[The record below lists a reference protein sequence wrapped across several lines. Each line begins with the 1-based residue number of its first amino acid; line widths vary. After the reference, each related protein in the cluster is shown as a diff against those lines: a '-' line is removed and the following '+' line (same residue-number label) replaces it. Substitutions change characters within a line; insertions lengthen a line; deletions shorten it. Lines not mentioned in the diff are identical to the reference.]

1 MQEGSIAGD
10 GALPPLPGWLWPLC
24 WVVVAVAVGLL
35 VRLPGPATLDPD
47 EHAVHYFDSLVAGER
62 LEEPLLSSP
71 KPLLTVVHG
80 LAWRAGHDWR
90 LEALAVAAFAL
101 AVVCLARS
109 AGRLAGLPAA
119 AATALAVAGSGPP
132 GRPRQLDG
140 VRPGR
145 LVGRPRRPDQRP
157 ASRGQSRGAGS
168 RAPGSE
174 ARPPGGWPSGS
185 GGGLGWRPRRCS
197 WPGWPGPRAGCC
209 CRWPPATASSP
220 GGAASGGRP
229 AGPAPGRAAGL
240 AGPRLAADRRPAVRA
255 RVPGRYSDLVSGR
268 QVVPLADWLA
278 LVARR
283 YAADPLL
290 LALAA
295 VGVIW
300 LFRRRAWVWLAALGA
315 AGVGVLALLGLQA
328 WQGTYISWR
337 YFDPADV
344 ALRVAAALGAAA
356 VAGLV
361 AGRCLVGPPRE
372 AGGGHPAG
380 PPRAGPAV
388 GVRPRALGAVA
399 GAVVLVGL
407 ACWPLAPGDPL
418 VDSTLDRDTR
428 LSANTATAVAVLAPV
443 TAEPGT
449 VVTVSGPQRLRVAV
463 ELGLPLDRV
472 RDLFLAGRLRPLDR
486 ALAGSAAVFHDADG
500 DRPVERFAPS
510 RPPSPPG
517 SGGRGGPA
525 PHRSRTGPVRPPG
538 RGVGRASS
546 LVRTPQ
552 RYDFEASNIAL
563 NLGSGGE
570 TRTRN
575 KRLNRPLLCR
585 LSYPGLTAS
594 PRSAMTSPMIL
605 RWVAEQL

>member
-1 MQEGSIAGD
+1 VRERSAAGD

-24 WVVVAVAVGLL
+24 WVVLAVAVGLL

-47 EHAVHYFDSLVAGER
+47 EHAAVHYFDRLVAGER

-90 LEALAVAAFAL
+90 LLEALAVAAFAL

-119 AATALAVAGSGPP
+119 AATALAVAGSGPLVLQAARGNSIVFTLAAWSVALDAMTRGP
-132 GRPRQLDG
+132 G
-140 VRPGR
+140 
-145 LVGRPRRPDQRP
+145 
-157 ASRGQSRGAGS
+157 SRGAGS
-168 RAPGSE
+168 RGG
-174 ARPPGGWPSGS
+174 RPS
-185 GGGLGWRPRRCS
+185 GGG
-197 WPGWPGPRAGCC
+197 
-209 CRWPPATASSP
+209 
-220 GGAASGGRP
+220 AAWGV
-229 AGPAPGRAAGL
+229 AAAALFVAGL
-240 AGPRLAADRRPAVRA
+240 ARAESWLLLPLAAGYGIVAWRRGERRA
-255 RVPGRYSDLVSGR
+255 ALLLLPLAAPLVWLAHDWLLTGDPLYALAVPGRYSDLVSGR
-268 QVVPLADWLA
+268 QVVPPGDWLA

-295 VGVIW
+295 IGVIW

-315 AGVGVLALLGLQA
+315 AGVGVLTLLGLQA

-361 AGRCLVGPPRE
+361 AGRPPGR
-372 AGGGHPAG
+372 AATGGGGAATTAD
-380 PPRAGPAV
+380 PPGA
-388 GVRPRALGAVA
+388 RPRPLGAVV

-428 LSANTATAVAVLAPV
+428 LSANTATAIAVLGQV

-449 VVTVSGPQRLRVAV
+449 VVTASGPQRLRVAV

-472 RDLFLAGRLRPLDR
+472 RDLFLAGRSAPLDR

-500 DRPVERFAPS
+500 DRPVERFAPLSTTVPS
-510 RPPSPPG
+510 RVGEVELVPLRTDPERGLYVHRVAG
-517 SGGRGGPA
+517 SGG
-525 PHRSRTGPVRPPG
+525 
-538 RGVGRASS
+538 
-546 LVRTPQ
+546 
-552 RYDFEASNIAL
+552 N
-563 NLGSGGE
+563 
-570 TRTRN
+570 
-575 KRLNRPLLCR
+575 
-585 LSYPGLTAS
+585 
-594 PRSAMTSPMIL
+594 
-605 RWVAEQL
+605 